1 MVIALDNIQT
11 WIYVTGVPRSGT
23 TFMGKVLSLPREVD
37 YIHEPFSP
45 GCGIPNLDAGRY
57 LYVRSALDTE
67 PMQRFADAADRLVD
81 YDFTLK
87 TKVPKSDP
95 WRRRLSKRLGGSRG
109 PFYLRL
115 AKLNPF
121 HTAAVVKDPTAPLV
135 AAYLQ
140 ARHNVVP
147 VIVVRHPVSLAA
159 SLKRLGWHPTLR
171 WLAEQPALVEDHFA
185 EPEERAFLERT
196 WDDPIDAAAAHWR
209 AIYRVLLR
217 QAQAQEGW
225 HFVTHEALSA
235 EPVITFQY
243 LYDALGLPWSPRVE
257 HRIETLTTGDHAGA
271 RKGRVQDFQRDS
283 AALFDFRRSQ
293 ITPDER
299 RRIFDLTADVA
310 LQFYD
315 RDSFALEEQPIP
327 SP

>member
-1 MVIALDNIQT
+1 
-11 WIYVTGVPRSGT
+11 
-23 TFMGKVLSLPREVD
+23 
-37 YIHEPFSP
+37 
-45 GCGIPNLDAGRY
+45 
-57 LYVRSALDTE
+57 
-67 PMQRFADAADRLVD
+67 MQRFAAAAERLVQ
-81 YDFTLK
+81 YDFSLK
-87 TKVPKSDP
+87 TKVHKQDP
-95 WRRRLSKRLGGSRG
+95 WPRRLSKRLAGSRG

-115 AKLNPF
+115 AKMNPF

-140 ARHNVVP
+140 ARHSIVP

-171 WLAEQPALVEDHFA
+171 WFARQPALVEDHFA
-185 EPEERAFLERT
+185 EQDEQAFLERA

-209 AIYRVLLR
+209 TVYRVLLR

-235 EPVITFQY
+235 EPVLTFQY
-243 LYDALGLPWSPRVE
+243 LYEALELPWSSRVE
-257 HRIETLTTGDHAGA
+257 HRIETLTTGDRAAA
-271 RKGRVQDFQRDS
+271 RKGRVQDFHRDS

-293 ITPDER
+293 ITLDER